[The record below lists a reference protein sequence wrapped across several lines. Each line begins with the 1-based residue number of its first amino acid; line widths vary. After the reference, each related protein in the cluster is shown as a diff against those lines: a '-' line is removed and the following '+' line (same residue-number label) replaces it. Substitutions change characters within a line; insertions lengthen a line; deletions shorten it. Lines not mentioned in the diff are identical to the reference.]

1 MSERFTRAKE
11 KITNL
16 HEKMT
21 APLGRLVMRRFME
34 QSRAEERA
42 ERHREADDDYDYMS
56 NNADRLLPLDNIVT
70 HDREILGDKASPLL
84 VASYRNRANSLVDRI
99 EKAEGRVDEKGMR
112 ERYLNHRKNRV
123 DIKIERINKKM
134 LDSPNSF
141 LSRQI
146 NRQRRQKL
154 KALRYGQKIRTKFIH
169 QHEQERKT
177 KPEELRKKIDQL
189 VDKKIRSQ
197 QRKAQR
203 RILEREHGIG
213 RFNHVKRTEFLA
225 KMTPEDKKRIVRE
238 AILLVRRDNFRKGK
252 IDVDIPLDLNLNNV
266 RKVTDEYG
274 RSVE

>member
-1 MSERFTRAKE
+1 
-11 KITNL
+11 
-16 HEKMT
+16 MT

-34 QSRAEERA
+34 QSHTEKRA
-42 ERHREADDDYDYMS
+42 ERHREADEDYDYVSSDIDTLM
-56 NNADRLLPLDNIVT
+56 PLNDILT
-70 HDREILGDKASPLL
+70 HDKEILGEKTSPLL
-84 VASYRNRANSLVDRI
+84 VTSYRNRADRLVDRI
-99 EKAEGRVDEKGMR
+99 EKAEGRSDEPGMR
-112 ERYLNHRKNRV
+112 ERYLKYRKDRV
-123 DIKIERINKKM
+123 DIKIARINKKM
-134 LDSPNSF
+134 LDSPDSF

-169 QHEQERKT
+169 QHEHKRTT

-203 RILEREHGIG
+203 HILEREHGIG

-225 KMTPEDKKRIVRE
+225 KMKPEDKKKIVRE
-238 AILLVRRDNFRKGK
+238 AILLVRRDNIRKGK
-252 IDVDIPLDLNLNNV
+252 IDADTPLGFTKV

-274 RSVE
+274 RGIE